1 MIFNSAQSES
11 ARFKNSRPSTLE
23 WCKVLQVE
31 KESDNDQ
38 WKRNV
43 FMYIIVHIWRFIWFH
58 YGNGRKGSA
67 NDEID
72 RLKTV
77 HYWKH
82 IAGWTIECRQR

>member
-38 WKRNV
+38 CKRNV
-43 FMYIIVHIWRFIWFH
+43 FIYIIVH
-58 YGNGRKGSA
+58 
-67 NDEID
+67 
-72 RLKTV
+72 T
-77 HYWKH
+77 
-82 IAGWTIECRQR
+82 